1 VAAAGEGAVVTRTL
15 VLGALGL
22 ALAVV
27 LGLGVHLLT
36 RDTVARPVVR
46 LEQGPALA
54 PPVTTTTTTTTTSTA
69 GSTTT
74 DEAETETDDDD
85 DSGRGRG
92 RGRGRGGGDD

>member
-1 VAAAGEGAVVTRTL
+1 VATAGESAVVTRTL

-54 PPVTTTTTTTTTSTA
+54 PPVTTTTTTSTA
-69 GSTTT
+69 GATTT

>member
-1 VAAAGEGAVVTRTL
+1 VTRTL
-15 VLGALGL
+15 VLGSLGL

-54 PPVTTTTTTTTTSTA
+54 PPPGTTATTTVTTSTERA
-69 GSTTT
+69 PTT
-74 DEAETETDDDD
+74 DEGETETDDDGG
-85 DSGRGRG
+85 SGRGRG

>member
-1 VAAAGEGAVVTRTL
+1 VATGGEGDVVTRTL

-54 PPVTTTTTTTTTSTA
+54 PPVTTTTTTSTA

>member
-1 VAAAGEGAVVTRTL
+1 MATGGRGAVVTRTL

-54 PPVTTTTTTTTTSTA
+54 PPVTTTTTTVASTA
-69 GSTTT
+69 RSTTI

>member
-1 VAAAGEGAVVTRTL
+1 VATGGEGAVVTRTL

-54 PPVTTTTTTTTTSTA
+54 PPVTTTTTTSTA
-69 GSTTT
+69 RSTTT
-74 DEAETETDDDD
+74 DEAETETDDD

>member
-1 VAAAGEGAVVTRTL
+1 MTRTI

-27 LGLGVHLLT
+27 LGLGVHVLT

-54 PPVTTTTTTTTTSTA
+54 PPVTTTTTSATTTTTSTA
-69 GSTTT
+69 RSTTT
-74 DEAETETDDDD
+74 DEAETETDDD

>member
-1 VAAAGEGAVVTRTL
+1 VATGGEGAVVTRTL

-54 PPVTTTTTTTTTSTA
+54 PPVTTTTTTSTA

>member
-1 VAAAGEGAVVTRTL
+1 VTRTL

-46 LEQGPALA
+46 LEQGPSLA
-54 PPVTTTTTTTTTSTA
+54 PPAPTATTTVTTSTG
-69 GSTTT
+69 GSTTA
-74 DEAETETDDDD
+74 DETETEPDDDD
-85 DSGRGRG
+85 DGSGRGRG

>member
-1 VAAAGEGAVVTRTL
+1 MTRTI

-27 LGLGVHLLT
+27 LGLGVHGLT

-54 PPVTTTTTTTTTSTA
+54 PPVTTTTTTATTTTTSTA
-69 GSTTT
+69 RSTTT
-74 DEAETETDDDD
+74 GEAETETDDD

>member
-1 VAAAGEGAVVTRTL
+1 MTRTL

-54 PPVTTTTTTTTTSTA
+54 PPVTTTTTTTTSTA

-74 DEAETETDDDD
+74 DEAETETDDD

>member
-1 VAAAGEGAVVTRTL
+1 VTRTL
-15 VLGALGL
+15 VLGSLGL

-54 PPVTTTTTTTTTSTA
+54 PPVTTTTTTTTSTA
-69 GSTTT
+69 RSTTT
-74 DEAETETDDDD
+74 DEAETDTDDED